1 MKLIIYIILI
11 FIAISCSNIEQVDSK
26 NSYQIEFIYESDDY
40 VYLYEIIKNNPVKI
54 DSSKSNSGN
63 HKFNISL
70 EGADIFLV
78 GSEPQ
83 KSILFIGIPNEKNQF
98 LFKDGDYNKL
108 VVSGDSNNIL
118 LQNHFRYR
126 NEVISKIQNIVNTN
140 EEEKVI
146 LRNEILVKYQKYLK
160 KFINENSESPSL
172 IMLLG
177 EIQNPMDFKD
187 ELALIKDVI
196 IKKFENQKY
205 LGEVNKAIE
214 NAKQQEKFLEEQRT
228 RYEQDKQQLK
238 NLRIKIGSKA
248 PEISI
253 EDANGKIIKL
263 SSLRG
268 NVVLLD
274 FWASWC
280 RPCRIENPNVV
291 RLYNKY
297 KNQNFTVYSVS
308 FDQQKEKWL
317 NAIKQDKLTWP
328 NHVSELTGWKSTPGA
343 KYGVTS
349 IPKTFLIDKNG
360 IIIDYDLRGEAL
372 EKKLLEVL

>member
-1 MKLIIYIILI
+1 MKRIIYIILI
-11 FIAISCSNIEQVDSK
+11 FIAISCSNSEQVDSK
-26 NSYQIEFIYESDDY
+26 NSYQIEFIHESDNY
-40 VYLYEIIKNNPVKI
+40 IYLYRLINNNPVKI
-54 DSSKSNSGN
+54 DSSKSKSGIHN
-63 HKFNISL
+63 FNIVL

-83 KSILFIGIPNEKNQF
+83 KSMLFIGIPNKRNQF
-98 LFKDGDYNKL
+98 LFKNGDYNQL
-108 VVSGDSNNIL
+108 EVSGDSNNIL
-118 LQNHFRYR
+118 LQNHFKYR
-126 NEVISKIQNIVNTN
+126 NEVISEIQNIVSLN
-140 EEEKVI
+140 EEEKI
-146 LRNEILVKYQKYLK
+146 TLRNKIIVDYQNYLRE
-160 KFINENSESPSL
+160 FINQNSESPSL

-214 NAKQQEKFLEEQRT
+214 NAKQQEKFLEEQKT
-228 RYEQDKQQLK
+228 RYEQNKEQLK
-238 NLRIKIGSKA
+238 NLGIKIGSKA

-253 EDANGKIIKL
+253 QDVNGKIIKL

-317 NAIKQDKLTWP
+317 NAIKQDQLTWP

-360 IIIDYDLRGEAL
+360 IIIDYDLRGKAL
-372 EKKLLEVL
+372 EKKLLEIL

>member
-1 MKLIIYIILI
+1 MKQICYIILI
-11 FIAISCSNIEQVDSK
+11 FIAISCSNNENVDSK
-26 NSYQIEFIYESDDY
+26 NSYQLEFIYESDDY

-63 HKFNISL
+63 HNFNIFL

-83 KSILFIGIPNEKNQF
+83 KSMLFIGIPNERNQF

-126 NEVISKIQNIVNTN
+126 NGVISEIQNIVSTS
-140 EEEKVI
+140 EEEKAI

-177 EIQNPMDFKD
+177 EIQNPVDFKD

-196 IKKFENQKY
+196 INKFENQKY

-214 NAKQQEKFLEEQRT
+214 NAKLQEKFLEEQKT
-228 RYEQDKQQLK
+228 RYEQDKEQLK
-238 NLRIKIGSKA
+238 NLGIKIGSKA

-253 EDANGKIIKL
+253 QDINGEIIKL

-280 RPCRIENPNVV
+280 KPCRIENPNVV

-308 FDQQKEKWL
+308 FDQQKDKWL
-317 NAIKQDKLTWP
+317 NAIKQDQLTWP
-328 NHVSELTGWKSTPGA
+328 NHVSELTGWKSTPGE

-372 EKKLLEVL
+372 EKKLLEIL

>member
-63 HKFNISL
+63 HNFNISL
-70 EGADIFLV
+70 VGADIFLV

>member
-1 MKLIIYIILI
+1 MKRIIYIILI
-11 FIAISCSNIEQVDSK
+11 FIAISCSNSEQVDSK
-26 NSYQIEFIYESDDY
+26 NSYQIEFIHESDNY
-40 VYLYEIIKNNPVKI
+40 IYLYRLINNNPVKI
-54 DSSKSNSGN
+54 DSSKSKSGIHN
-63 HKFNISL
+63 FNIFL

-83 KSILFIGIPNEKNQF
+83 KSMLFIGIPNKRNQF
-98 LFKDGDYNKL
+98 LFKNGDYNQL
-108 VVSGDSNNIL
+108 EVFGDSNNIL
-118 LQNHFRYR
+118 LQNHFIYR
-126 NEVISKIQNIVNTN
+126 NEVISEIQNIVSSN
-140 EEEKVI
+140 EEEKI
-146 LRNEILVKYQKYLK
+146 TLRNKIIVDYQNYLRE
-160 KFINENSESPSL
+160 FINQNSESPSL

-214 NAKQQEKFLEEQRT
+214 NAKQQEKFLEEQKT
-228 RYEQDKQQLK
+228 RYEQDKEQLK
-238 NLRIKIGSKA
+238 NLGIKIGSKA

-253 EDANGKIIKL
+253 QDVNGKIIKL

-317 NAIKQDKLTWP
+317 NAIKQDQLTWP

-360 IIIDYDLRGEAL
+360 IIIDYDLRGKAL
-372 EKKLLEVL
+372 EKKLLEIL